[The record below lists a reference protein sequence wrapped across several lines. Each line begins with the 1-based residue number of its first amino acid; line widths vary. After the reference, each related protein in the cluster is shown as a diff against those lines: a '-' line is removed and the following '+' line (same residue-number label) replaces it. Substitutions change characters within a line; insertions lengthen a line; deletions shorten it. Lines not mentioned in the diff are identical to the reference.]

1 MTDASCT
8 LPFGV
13 LLMSAMT
20 FIVIPS
26 ILPSAYRCVPDGA
39 CHVSL
44 RQNSRP
50 HTVDCGEPEA
60 WCALRRAFDPISELT
75 QPFSLR
81 DDDVFVP
88 LLWPGLLWIA
98 ASVDP
103 QRLPTASLFRQ
114 PFPLC
119 GNDAVSRLPAA
130 SCTNQMKNA
139 AGWRRFS
146 FGCGGPIRRYAG
158 PRGDQARR
166 AMARLIGTEL

>member
-26 ILPSAYRCVPDGA
+26 ILPSAYRCVSDGA
-39 CHVSL
+39 CHVSQ

-114 PFPLC
+114 LFPLC

-139 AGWRRFS
+139 AKW
-146 FGCGGPIRRYAG
+146 AV
-158 PRGDQARR
+158 PRGPADVDEPSTPSVNAHYHSRS
-166 AMARLIGTEL
+166 ATMMWT